1 MKAPRLLLAATVS
14 FAISGPVHAQ
24 FATIDVAAI
33 AQMVEQV
40 AALEEQLR
48 QQQDMVRNMTEGLTG
63 LGDEFFRGLNSSM
76 PDSWEDVL
84 DAGQRGRPVLED
96 RERELSDMPPREASR
111 VIRERQREQQA
122 AQLAML
128 QEVYDKNQRQ
138 LDEMRQLSARI
149 ETADTQRQVQDL
161 QARIQASQGAVEAN
175 NMRLNNMT
183 MLRQAEQ
190 DLLEEESYEAFHR
203 RATGDGQESR
213 LRLVR

>member
-1 MKAPRLLLAATVS
+1 MKAPRLLLAS
-14 FAISGPVHAQ
+14 AICLAVSGPVSAQ
-24 FATIDVAAI
+24 IATIDVKAI
-33 AQMVEQV
+33 TEMGQQLSALRNQ
-40 AALEEQLR
+40 LEEQR
-48 QQQDMVRNMTEGLTG
+48 NMVRNMTEGLTG
-63 LGDEFFRGLNSSM
+63 LGEEFFNDLNSAM
-76 PDSWEDVL
+76 PENWEDVL

-96 RERELSDMPPREASR
+96 RERELSDMPPSEASR

-128 QEVYDKNQRQ
+128 QDVYDKNQSQ
-138 LDEMRQLSARI
+138 LEEMQQLSARI
-149 ETADTQRQVQDL
+149 QTADTQRQVQDL

-190 DLLEEESYEAFHR
+190 ELLEEESYEAFHR
-203 RATGDGQESR
+203 RATGEGQPSQ

>member
-1 MKAPRLLLAATVS
+1 MKAPRLLLATTVC
-14 FAISGPVHAQ
+14 FAVSGPVHAQ

-33 AQMVEQV
+33 AQLAQQIT
-40 AALEEQLR
+40 ALESQLSEQR
-48 QQQDMVRNMTEGLTG
+48 DMVRNMTEGLTG
-63 LGDEFFRGLNSSM
+63 LGDEFFRDLNSSM
-76 PDSWEDVL
+76 PDRWEDVL
-84 DAGQRGRPVLED
+84 DAGERGRPILED
-96 RERELSDMPPREASR
+96 RERELSDMTPSEASR
-111 VIRERQREQQA
+111 VIHERQREQQA

-128 QEVYDKNQRQ
+128 QDVYEKNQRQ
-138 LDEMRQLSARI
+138 LDEMRQLSNRI
-149 ETADTQRQVQDL
+149 ETADTQREVQDL

-203 RATGDGQESR
+203 RATGEGQESQ

>member
-1 MKAPRLLLAATVS
+1 MKAPRLLLAS
-14 FAISGPVHAQ
+14 AICLAVSGPVSAQ
-24 FATIDVAAI
+24 IATIDVKAI
-33 AQMVEQV
+33 TEMGQQLSALRNQ
-40 AALEEQLR
+40 LEEQR
-48 QQQDMVRNMTEGLTG
+48 NMVRNMTEGLTG
-63 LGDEFFRGLNSSM
+63 LGEEFFNDLNSAM
-76 PDSWEDVL
+76 PENWEDVL

-96 RERELSDMPPREASR
+96 RERELSDMPPSEVSR

-128 QEVYDKNQRQ
+128 QDVYDKNQSQ
-138 LDEMRQLSARI
+138 LEEMQQLSARI
-149 ETADTQRQVQDL
+149 QTADTQRQVQDL

-190 DLLEEESYEAFHR
+190 ELLEEESYEAFHR
-203 RATGDGQESR
+203 RATGEGQPSQ